1 MHGFSRCG
9 VMTFIILPQGNAF
22 DDLIISGAR
31 KRENFDEID
40 YLLRRTYC
48 TRQGSD

>member
-9 VMTFIILPQGNAF
+9 VMMFIILPKGNSS
-22 DDLIISGAR
+22 DDLITFGAR
-31 KRENFDEID
+31 KREIFDEID
-40 YLLRRTYC
+40 YLLRRTYR